1 MKNSLIASLS
11 HFIQGAEREHIRE
24 KIYYQ
29 PRLFSLFSF
38 LKKKKKEIFQ
48 LLLKQIESTKSLD
61 VLNYV

>member
-38 LKKKKKEIFQ
+38 LKKKKKKYSNCY
-48 LLLKQIESTKSLD
+48 LSKSSQQK
-61 VLNYV
+61 VLTF